1 MLKYRNVYKD
11 VDSIS
16 TYFGVKMSKVK
27 ETIEKKDFLEDLQRV
42 QAEFENYIKR
52 VEREKER
59 DKLKVKS
66 ELLLKLIQ
74 IKEDLEKALE
84 NVEDKGIEMIYN
96 NLKKILEEEEVKE
109 IKKTGKHFIVTLKG
123 AKKLE
128 GKAVIIASG
137 ADPRSLNLKGEQE
150 FIGRGLSYCVHC
162 DGPLFF
168 DKTVAVI
175 GGGNS
180 GLEAALFLS
189 SVAKKI
195 YILEYGEALK
205 ADRENQEKIKN
216 IKKIEIITNVALKEI
231 KGKQFVNEIVY
242 QDRKTKK
249 DVVLPLEGIFVE
261 IGYQPATAF
270 VKNLADFTEK
280 QEIKTDMETFQT
292 KTPGLFVAGDAK
304 AGKYKQIV
312 IAAGEG
318 AKAALSAF
326 QYLKNEK
333 LI

>member
-1 MLKYRNVYKD
+1 MLYDLIIVGGGPAGATAGIYAGRQKLKTLLVTKAFGGQMAKNT
-11 VDSIS
+11 VDIKNYPGFESIS
-16 TYFGVKMSKVK
+16 GLDLLQKFEHHLKQY
-27 ETIEKKDFLEDLQRV
+27 EIDIEH
-42 QAEFENYIKR
+42 
-52 VEREKER
+52 
-59 DKLKVKS
+59 
-66 ELLLKLIQ
+66 
-74 IKEDLEKALE
+74 
-84 NVEDKGIEMIYN
+84 
-96 NLKKILEEEEVKE
+96 EEVKE

-249 DVVLPLEGIFVE
+249 DVVLPLEGIVVE

>member
-109 IKKTGKHFIVTLKG
+109 IK
-123 AKKLE
+123 
-128 GKAVIIASG
+128 
-137 ADPRSLNLKGEQE
+137 SLGEKFNHE
-150 FIGRGLSYCVHC
+150 VHE
-162 DGPLFF
+162 
-168 DKTVAVI
+168 VV
-175 GGGNS
+175 
-180 GLEAALFLS
+180 
-189 SVAKKI
+189 
-195 YILEYGEALK
+195 
-205 ADRENQEKIKN
+205 
-216 IKKIEIITNVALKEI
+216 KKIEGAENQVLEEI
-231 KGKQFVNEIVY
+231 QRGYKIGDKILRIAKVVVGGKN
-242 QDRKTKK
+242 D
-249 DVVLPLEGIFVE
+249 
-261 IGYQPATAF
+261 
-270 VKNLADFTEK
+270 
-280 QEIKTDMETFQT
+280 
-292 KTPGLFVAGDAK
+292 
-304 AGKYKQIV
+304 
-312 IAAGEG
+312 
-318 AKAALSAF
+318 
-326 QYLKNEK
+326 
-333 LI
+333 

>member
-109 IKKTGKHFIVTLKG
+109 IK
-123 AKKLE
+123 
-128 GKAVIIASG
+128 
-137 ADPRSLNLKGEQE
+137 SLGEKFNHE
-150 FIGRGLSYCVHC
+150 VHE
-162 DGPLFF
+162 
-168 DKTVAVI
+168 VV
-175 GGGNS
+175 
-180 GLEAALFLS
+180 
-189 SVAKKI
+189 
-195 YILEYGEALK
+195 
-205 ADRENQEKIKN
+205 
-216 IKKIEIITNVALKEI
+216 KKIEGAENQVLEEI
-231 KGKQFVNEIVY
+231 QRGYKIGDKIL
-242 QDRKTKK
+242 RAAK
-249 DVVLPLEGIFVE
+249 VVVG
-261 IGYQPATAF
+261 G
-270 VKNLADFTEK
+270 
-280 QEIKTDMETFQT
+280 
-292 KTPGLFVAGDAK
+292 
-304 AGKYKQIV
+304 
-312 IAAGEG
+312 
-318 AKAALSAF
+318 
-326 QYLKNEK
+326 KNE
-333 LI
+333 